1 MEDVPKIR
9 IEFVLGTKKLKEAV
23 DDMIRQ
29 AIAIKGTRFH
39 AAVALG
45 ISPATIINHLG
56 PGIRTEP
63 PNPNPESQNEDLA
76 RSDVGADLKPA
87 PTLANDPL
95 PEREPE
101 NGEGLQ
107 HTMTTNCMA
116 GWKNL

>member
-1 MEDVPKIR
+1 MNEIEMEDMPKIR
-9 IEFVLGTKKLKEAV
+9 VEFALGTKKLKEAV

-63 PNPNPESQNEDLA
+63 RNEELA
-76 RSDVGADLKPA
+76 RSESANLAGAGHGVSP
-87 PTLANDPL
+87 PSSPG
-95 PEREPE
+95 
-101 NGEGLQ
+101 GEEKQDSGVRSQ
-107 HTMTTNCMA
+107 DSKA
-116 GWKNL
+116 GDGHDG